1 MELKSTITNK
11 NSLES
16 AISDLKWKKKRIS
29 EVEAGAIEITQ
40 SEELAIKINEKLQRT
55 WDTSSM
61 TTHRTVPG
69 EKKARAEKFFKK

>member
-40 SEELAIKINEKLQRT
+40 SEELAIKVSEEL
-55 WDTSSM
+55 
-61 TTHRTVPG
+61 
-69 EKKARAEKFFKK
+69 